1 MKEVPNTSE
10 SSLELIKRYIDAVVT
25 MRNAIKQYFLQKIRA
40 SEISDL
46 TYEMFQVLA
55 YLWMK
60 NEVNQQDIADAVQKN
75 KASITPLIDNLSK
88 RGLVTRTLN
97 PDNRRNNLISL
108 TEKGKQYESIFTP
121 FQEEFFQLLL
131 TESSLTEIKQT
142 TNTLNRLAKKALS

>member
-1 MKEVPNTSE
+1 MKEGSTTNEP
-10 SSLELIKRYIDAVVT
+10 SLQIIKNYIDSVIT

-40 SEISDL
+40 SDLSDL

-55 YLWMK
+55 YLWIK
-60 NEVNQQDIADAVQKN
+60 NEVNQQDIANAVQKN
-75 KASITPLIDNLSK
+75 KASITPLIDNLCK

-108 TEKGKQYESIFTP
+108 TEKGKQYERVFTP